1 MSRQVKQGDGW
12 RIGWDPEAPVFQ
24 GLLAGNCWSIELTE
38 AELNQFCRLVKQLT
52 DTMAQMSNQ
61 LMESEKIACEV
72 ESDLI
77 WMEAEGYADAFILR
91 FILLSGRRAEG
102 GWPTDV
108 VPSLLQAL
116 SGLTVF

>member
-24 GLLAGNCWSIELTE
+24 CLLAGDCWSIELTE
-38 AELNQFCRLVKQLT
+38 AELNQFCRLAQQLT
-52 DTMAQMSNQ
+52 DTMAQMSHE

-77 WMEAEGYADAFILR
+77 WMEAEGHPDGFILR

-102 GWPTDV
+102 GWPVKV
-108 VPSLLQAL
+108 VPQLLQAL
-116 SGLTVF
+116 SGLKVF